1 MDLGF
6 ALSLAGIAI
15 VIAGVIYFFVLPDEN
30 EVQQPVES
38 PEEGGEED
46 SPVDEP
52 KEPIDRPIEQP
63 DGPVGPGNPIPK
75 VSETEPELVE
85 NLDIP
90 SRAKNTLLENN
101 LKTVAEIRYLDGSLE
116 EVEGIG
122 DSYAED
128 IRRAIR
134 EE

>member
-1 MDLGF
+1 MDIGL

-15 VIAGVIYFFVLPDEN
+15 IIAGVIYFFILPDE
-30 EVQQPVES
+30 EEQQQPVES
-38 PEEGGEED
+38 PGGGGED
-46 SPVDEP
+46 DPVDRPVDGPE
-52 KEPIDRPIEQP
+52 EPIDRPIEYP
-63 DGPVGPGNPIPK
+63 DDPVGPGNPIP
-75 VSETEPELVE
+75 EEPELVE

-90 SRAKNTLLENN
+90 SRAKNILLENN
-101 LKTVAEIRYLDGSLE
+101 LKTVAEIRHLDENLE